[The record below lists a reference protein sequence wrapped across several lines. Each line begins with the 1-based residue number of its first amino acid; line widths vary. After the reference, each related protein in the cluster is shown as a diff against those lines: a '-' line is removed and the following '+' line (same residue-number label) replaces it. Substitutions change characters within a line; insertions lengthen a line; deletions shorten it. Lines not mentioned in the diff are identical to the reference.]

1 MMLETGKTYT
11 QEITVTT
18 KDTAITY
25 GSGHLEV
32 FATPAMVAL
41 MENTAVKC
49 LEGLLEPDTD
59 TVGIEM
65 NVQHIKATAVGQKV
79 SCKAILTGIDG
90 RRIRFEL
97 EAWDD
102 KGKIGQAIHDR
113 FIINPVKFMD
123 KLK

>member
-1 MMLETGKTYT
+1 MLETGKTYT

-32 FATPAMVAL
+32 FATPAMVGL

-79 SCKAILTGIDG
+79 SCKATLTGIDG

>member
-1 MMLETGKTYT
+1 MLETGKTYT

-32 FATPAMVAL
+32 FATPALVGL

-65 NVQHIKATAVGQKV
+65 HVQHIKATAVGQKV
-79 SCKAILTGIDG
+79 SCKATLTGIDG

-97 EAWDD
+97 EVWDD

>member
-1 MMLETGKTYT
+1 MLETGKTYT

-32 FATPAMVAL
+32 FATPAMVGL

-79 SCKAILTGIDG
+79 SCKATLTGIDG
-90 RRIRFEL
+90 RRIQFAL

-113 FIINPVKFMD
+113 FIINPAKFMD